1 MIYKDED
8 DNIDDDDDDDDDDDG
23 DDDDDNDIH
32 SVLLTSLKKEINLR
46 LYLRSQ

>member
-8 DNIDDDDDDDDDDDG
+8 DNIDDDDDDDGD
-23 DDDDDNDIH
+23 DDDDDNDVH
-32 SVLLTSLKKEINLR
+32 SVLLTSLKKKINLR